1 MADADDATAG
11 HAALTD
17 EELTRNGLD
26 STCTG
31 GFAQP
36 GADGLYRAGD
46 LLEYW
51 NTRAF
56 DVPRRG
62 ARAWALCLSLA
73 R

>member
-36 GADGLYRAGD
+36 GADGLY
-46 LLEYW
+46 L
-51 NTRAF
+51 
-56 DVPRRG
+56 RG
-62 ARAWALCLSLA
+62 
-73 R
+73 